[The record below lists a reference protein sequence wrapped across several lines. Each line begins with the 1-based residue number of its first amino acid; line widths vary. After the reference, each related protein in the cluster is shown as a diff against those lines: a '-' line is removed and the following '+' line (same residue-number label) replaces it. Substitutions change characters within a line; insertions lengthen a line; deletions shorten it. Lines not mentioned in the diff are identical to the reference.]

1 MSICLPK
8 TIEDEILGD
17 NMVKIKFV
25 FPNLQNGQ
33 NRQGLSER
41 WRLAKLFNCSY
52 IEVPAIFVHN
62 PFEAK
67 ITGKKFGEF
76 FNEKDIMRLYENED
90 PIPDDFNYFFHTDPG
105 FSDKGY
111 QPECIR
117 WFDPQWVSNY
127 TKMLVTIAGVLGKH
141 PKVIEIHPG
150 SPKNTAENLVDA
162 QYLLQ
167 SGYEEQTGYT
177 PRIVLENL
185 TASHV
190 KSGIQLSKINHL
202 IEDKY
207 PEMINSCGLVI
218 DMSGIRSAWK
228 NKAHIDYRESLA
240 AIPKTAVKGIHFHC
254 NHGRDPVDMNTE
266 FWKYVTNW
274 IHSIPSCIFLNP
286 EVHSINQFE
295 PLFEICQEEFSR
307 KKANSQN

>member
-1 MSICLPK
+1 
-8 TIEDEILGD
+8 
-17 NMVKIKFV
+17 MVQIKYV
-25 FPNLQNGQ
+25 FPNLQNGR
-33 NRQGLSER
+33 NRQGLSEK

-52 IEVPAIFVHN
+52 VEVPAIFVHN

-67 ITGKKFGEF
+67 ITGKEFGDF
-76 FNEKDIMRLYENED
+76 FNELDIIRLYEKEGSL
-90 PIPDDFNYFFHTDPG
+90 PDDFSYFFHTDPG
-105 FSDKGY
+105 FSPDNGY
-111 QPECIR
+111 QPEYIR
-117 WFDPQWVSNY
+117 WFDPTWVSNY

-141 PKVIEIHPG
+141 PEVIEIHPG

-167 SGYEEQTGYT
+167 SGYEEQTGYI

-185 TASHV
+185 SASHV
-190 KSGIQLSKINHL
+190 KSGAQLSKISRL

-207 PEMINSCGLVI
+207 PGITNSCGLVI
-218 DMSGIRSAWK
+218 DMSGIRSAW
-228 NKAHIDYRESLA
+228 NRDRIDYRESLA
-240 AIPKTAVKGIHFHC
+240 AIPKKAVMGIHFHC

-286 EVHSINQFE
+286 EVHRKDQFE
-295 PLFEICQEEFSR
+295 PLFEICQREFSR
-307 KKANSQN
+307 KRQNSPK